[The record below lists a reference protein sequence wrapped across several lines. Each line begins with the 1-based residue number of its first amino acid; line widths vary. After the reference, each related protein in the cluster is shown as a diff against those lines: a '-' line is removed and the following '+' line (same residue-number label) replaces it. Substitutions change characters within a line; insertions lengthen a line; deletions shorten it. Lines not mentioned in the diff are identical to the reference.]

1 MLGGYYYS
9 SQSQAAKAI
18 GAFQSAIAQSINGGY
33 RVNGWKA
40 EYCWDDIRT
49 SDINRYYGINPSKKI
64 TKSS

>member
-33 RVNGWKA
+33 RVNGWRA
-40 EYCWDDIRT
+40 EYCWDDVRT
-49 SDINRYYGINPSKKI
+49 SEINRFYGLSPKKI
-64 TKSS
+64 VKRS